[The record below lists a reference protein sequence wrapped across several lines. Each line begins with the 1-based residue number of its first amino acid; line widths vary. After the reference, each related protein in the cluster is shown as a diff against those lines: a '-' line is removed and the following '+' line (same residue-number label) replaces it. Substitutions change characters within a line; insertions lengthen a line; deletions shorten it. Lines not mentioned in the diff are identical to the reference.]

1 MIAGYPMS
9 AQIESRN
16 YERNIA
22 EIEKIVWRRVA
33 MNFEMHAA

>member
-22 EIEKIVWRRVA
+22 EIEKRLFGV
-33 MNFEMHAA
+33 ESP